1 MTATTMITVRGDFSS
16 EMLCSAGIMIP
27 ATPPLDSLFALRP
40 LSYCTC
46 SADVN
51 HGPHRK
57 PGASFRINQVSD
69 DCWLRARIATATNS
83 SCGSQQLRQ
92 HYTVNSGGRAIFSS
106 NSKATSAQFGLV
118 E

>member
-1 MTATTMITVRGDFSS
+1 MTATTIITVRGDFSS
-16 EMLCSAGIMIP
+16 ERRCSAGIMIP

-51 HGPHRK
+51 HGPRRK

-69 DCWLRARIATATNS
+69 DCWLNTWDEIYRGLRGVSPLFRIVGYERESRLLRIHHADPNS
-83 SCGSQQLRQ
+83 
-92 HYTVNSGGRAIFSS
+92 
-106 NSKATSAQFGLV
+106 
-118 E
+118 